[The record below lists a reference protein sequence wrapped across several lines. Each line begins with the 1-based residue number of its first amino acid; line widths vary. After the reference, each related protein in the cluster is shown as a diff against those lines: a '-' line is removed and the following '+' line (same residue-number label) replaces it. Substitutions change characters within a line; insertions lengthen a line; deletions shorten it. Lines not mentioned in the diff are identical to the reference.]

1 MKNFKEF
8 YNLIITEKMVK
19 LTPAQLFGLNGK
31 TGEDRVQIM
40 KRLILA
46 NEPMELFKGGSFIV
60 TNKDEAA
67 RDLDKFDGNT
77 PVNLTGY
84 VVGKENDIVDITSSD
99 IGKAA
104 VFGGGG
110 GITGGTE
117 LTALTETAQ
126 CYYASAIS
134 NVLKKPVVAEDVTI
148 AALKKGAKWVH
159 SDIGVDEV
167 IKKLDDDWIA
177 SSILIGNLLL
187 NGGYISN
194 GTHYYR
200 GMGLMDDVYDA
211 KKTVMKNAGLKISD
225 DKWNPGD
232 IWVSNSKKIKWDET
246 SIESLNA
253 QIRDLHKSREVVAI
267 SLKKAVKQAQIKTFN
282 LDVAEPPKVI
292 PQDFQLA
299 GKTARSTFFSNK
311 STSITYTDGKIEG
324 RTGSWLTSYSF
335 EIDGKNAKGGKVGI
349 SIIDFMLKQNK
360 VKGLTSTK
368 IIKGELKGGKH
379 DAFASRMYKLYEKI
393 GGNDKVHTNYTKE
406 EFIAEVMIKL
416 EDKKGLDWAFS
427 KYYGMEIIDRV
438 FNERSGKKGLSDMV
452 NFARSTSNVSSAFIK
467 LF

>member
-1 MKNFKEF
+1 
-8 YNLIITEKMVK
+8 
-19 LTPAQLFGLNGK
+19 
-31 TGEDRVQIM
+31 
-40 KRLILA
+40 
-46 NEPMELFKGGSFIV
+46 
-60 TNKDEAA
+60 
-67 RDLDKFDGNT
+67 
-77 PVNLTGY
+77 
-84 VVGKENDIVDITSSD
+84 
-99 IGKAA
+99 
-104 VFGGGG
+104 
-110 GITGGTE
+110 
-117 LTALTETAQ
+117 
-126 CYYASAIS
+126 
-134 NVLKKPVVAEDVTI
+134 
-148 AALKKGAKWVH
+148 
-159 SDIGVDEV
+159 
-167 IKKLDDDWIA
+167 
-177 SSILIGNLLL
+177 
-187 NGGYISN
+187 
-194 GTHYYR
+194 
-200 GMGLMDDVYDA
+200 
-211 KKTVMKNAGLKISD
+211 
-225 DKWNPGD
+225 
-232 IWVSNSKKIKWDET
+232 
-246 SIESLNA
+246 
-253 QIRDLHKSREVVAI
+253 
-267 SLKKAVKQAQIKTFN
+267 